1 MKAKNCQKCYVC
13 KAELYHLI
21 QIYPRSMKFSQL
33 IIVRNSSTS
42 IQRVQ
47 NAVVQFI
54 FHLFSNSCIGRM
66 WAMSQQELFEPPVEG
81 GWLYTLPTAAN
92 VWWSSFLFYYGPKL
106 WMTWEFFI
114 IWPHFIR
121 RLRICLF
128 CLAFNEFLFLLILFI
143 EFMFS
148 FNLLFFIY
156 IVVVVFLIHFLLLSF
171 VFIILLPTKQFI
183 NFICFINKHLLFL
196 LFTIIFR
203 KPHSTIN
210 WLICGNWIMFNYL
223 LNQHSTTFHNVW
235 AFWRRALRKKLQ
247 SGVGLREW
255 GWWWWWC
262 IPCCSCHLCGYEF
275 PSVTQ

>member
-33 IIVRNSSTS
+33 IVKNSSTS

-54 FHLFSNSCIGRM
+54 FHLFSNSCIGWM

-156 IVVVVFLIHFLLLSF
+156 IVVCLFFNPFSSA
-171 VFIILLPTKQFI
+171 
-183 NFICFINKHLLFL
+183 FICIYY
-196 LFTIIFR
+196 
-203 KPHSTIN
+203 STAYKAIYK
-210 WLICGNWIMFNYL
+210 LYL
-223 LNQHSTTFHNVW
+223 LY
-235 AFWRRALRKKLQ
+235 R
-247 SGVGLREW
+247 
-255 GWWWWWC
+255 
-262 IPCCSCHLCGYEF
+262 
-275 PSVTQ
+275 